1 MSYFGKGIEK
11 TQLKRDKKAE
21 LLASVRGDTASL
33 LGMTKQ
39 EMITLLVQD
48 IADFDA
54 ILARFRRHGGSG
66 ECENGNLES

>member
-21 LLASVRGDTASL
+21 LLASVRAGDAAPL

-39 EMITLLVQD
+39 EMVTLLVQD

-54 ILARFRRHGGSG
+54 ILARFRRHGCG
-66 ECENGNLES
+66 ECESGS